1 VAFSLNACVRRIVH
15 YHYRERPMDSPSRN
29 LNSLAPIA
37 ATPTVEHSVV
47 TVTDLSNEEFLH
59 RYAVAGRV
67 GLSGGIT
74 LIDKA
79 INRAQRH
86 LDERGVWGSW
96 SHAFIFQG
104 RRHDDHHWVMESD
117 LQIHR
122 KHIQLGTQENRISK
136 YYDEDFYT
144 TLAVMDFGL
153 SSEQVVALLREGL
166 ELVAN
171 RAKYSMRELLGT
183 LIALHDPKLRQRD
196 NLLSRDKSMYC
207 SAFVQQIFRK
217 IGLDLAPG
225 IHGKNTTPEDIART
239 KIPHTMYL
247 LKRELPESKLARL
260 KNRFRRR
267 AQARLEVLK
276 RRESR
281 RL

>member
-1 VAFSLNACVRRIVH
+1 
-15 YHYRERPMDSPSRN
+15 MDSPGVN
-29 LNSLAPIA
+29 AAA
-37 ATPTVEHSVV
+37 ATELKHIVPSVGNRVVVV
-47 TVTDLSNEEFLH
+47 TGVSNQEFLL
-59 RYAVAGRV
+59 RYAASGRV

-86 LDERGVWGSW
+86 LDEHGVWGSW

-153 SSEQVVALLREGL
+153 SSEQVAALLREGL

-196 NLLSRDKSMYC
+196 NLLSREKSLYC
-207 SAFVQQIFRK
+207 SAFVQQVFRK
-217 IGLDLAPG
+217 IGLDFAPG
-225 IHGKNTTPEDIART
+225 
-239 KIPHTMYL
+239 
-247 LKRELPESKLARL
+247 
-260 KNRFRRR
+260 
-267 AQARLEVLK
+267 
-276 RRESR
+276 
-281 RL
+281 

>member
-1 VAFSLNACVRRIVH
+1 MDDYLRGEFS
-15 YHYRERPMDSPSRN
+15 MDSPILN
-29 LNSLAPIA
+29 LPASEPRPIA
-37 ATPTVEHSVV
+37 PSLENRVV
-47 TVTDLSNEEFLH
+47 VLTDLSNEDFLQC
-59 RYAVAGRV
+59 YAAAGRV
-67 GLSGGIT
+67 GLSGGVT

-86 LDERGVWGSW
+86 LDERHLWGSW

-144 TLAVMDFGL
+144 TLAVLDFAL
-153 SSEQVVALLREGL
+153 PAEQVAALLCEGL

-183 LIALHDPKLRQRD
+183 LIALHDPKLRGRD
-196 NLLSRDKSMYC
+196 NPLAREKSMYC
-207 SAFVQQIFRK
+207 SAFVRQVFRK

-239 KIPHTMYL
+239 KIPHTTYL
-247 LKRELPESKLARL
+247 LKRELPESKLAKL
-260 KNRFRRR
+260 KGQLRGRVR
-267 AQARLEVLK
+267 ARLEILK
-276 RRESR
+276 RSR
-281 RL
+281 SHRL